1 MAKFNNILNFGAGS
15 LGNTYLRRTR
25 TTSGKTVN
33 VLAQKNFNPRNPR
46 TSTQMVSR
54 AKFATA
60 VKFYKR
66 ATRNFF
72 RFAFED
78 KKKNESDYNAF
89 MRHNIAAAVA
99 MNKGQVDNESYPAV
113 GDRWMLSQGSL
124 SPLLGEWDYDLD
136 GSFSFVHIYDP
147 DESEEFDE
155 LEANVKDLSSILV
168 RYLGY
173 KVGQIFTLVVVTSDN
188 FEVSNVGG
196 LSSVPRWNISQFVIN
211 QDDTTLLSDVKHI
224 GSNYFKIFNW
234 GRNGD
239 YFWCGLDFN
248 EDNAL
253 SASYNAPCWCAAI
266 ITDRQSVPGK
276 LLATTTYLEGNDI
289 AKQLIASMRTDGY
302 HNSMLNSWRADLNK
316 AILQGSIADK
326 I

>member
-1 MAKFNNILNFGAGS
+1 MAKFNNILNIGAGS

-25 TTSGKTVN
+25 STTGKTVN

-46 TSTQMVSR
+46 TTSQMVSR
-54 AKFATA
+54 AKFATSA
-60 VKFYKR
+60 KFYKR

-99 MNKGQVDNESYPAV
+99 MNKAQVENVSYPAV

-124 SPLLGEWDYDLD
+124 SPLSGGWDIDLD
-136 GSFSFVHIYDP
+136 KSFSFFHIYDP
-147 DESEEFDE
+147 DESEEFDGWDD
-155 LEANVKDLSSILV
+155 NVKQLSSILV

-173 KVGQIFTLVVVTSDN
+173 KAGQIFTLVVVTSDN
-188 FEVSNVGG
+188 FEVGNVSG

-211 QDDTTLLSDVKHI
+211 LDDTTLLSDVKHI
-224 GSNYFKIFNW
+224 GSNYFKIFYW
-234 GRNGD
+234 GWDGD
-239 YFWCGLDFN
+239 YVWCGLDFS

-253 SASYNAPCWCAAI
+253 SAAYNAPCWCAAI
-266 ITDRQSVPGK
+266 VTDRQSVPGK
-276 LLATTTYLEGNDI
+276 LLATTSYLEGNDI
-289 AKQLIASMRTDGY
+289 AKQLIASMRSDDY
-302 HNSMLNSWRADLNK
+302 YNSMLNSWRADRRK
-316 AILQGSIADK
+316 RC
-326 I
+326 